1 MGLFHLPG
9 ELIDVD
15 PLLAFPAG
23 CQAYRGNI
31 LHFLNDPGN
40 APEPEP
46 DSYEY
51 YPDGLLVVHQGRVLA
66 TAPAPELIS
75 RLPGGTDIRHW
86 PDRLIMP
93 GFIDTHVHMPQL
105 AVMAS
110 YGTQLL
116 DWLETY
122 TFPHEARFCQ
132 AGLGPGRSQ
141 PVSGFAVVPWHHLC
155 PGILHLAPGLG

>member
-1 MGLFHLPG
+1 M
-9 ELIDVD
+9 D

-86 PDRLIMP
+86 PEGLIMP

-132 AGLGPGRSQ
+132 ADWARAERWPRG
-141 PVSGFAVVPWHHLC
+141 W
-155 PGILHLAPGLG
+155 APTGGGGGDD

>member
-1 MGLFHLPG
+1 M
-9 ELIDVD
+9 D

-51 YPDGLLVVHQGRVLA
+51 YPDGLLIVHQGRVLA
-66 TAPAPELIS
+66 TGPAPELMS
-75 RLPGGTDIRHW
+75 LLPGGTDIRHW

-93 GFIDTHVHMPQL
+93 GFIDTHIHAPQY
-105 AVMAS
+105 S
-110 YGTQLL
+110 YTGTATDIPLMQ
-116 DWLETY
+116 WLEKY
-122 TFPHEARFCQ
+122 GISCVR
-132 AGLGPGRSQ
+132 GS
-141 PVSGFAVVPWHHLC
+141 LC
-155 PGILHLAPGLG
+155 CTSF